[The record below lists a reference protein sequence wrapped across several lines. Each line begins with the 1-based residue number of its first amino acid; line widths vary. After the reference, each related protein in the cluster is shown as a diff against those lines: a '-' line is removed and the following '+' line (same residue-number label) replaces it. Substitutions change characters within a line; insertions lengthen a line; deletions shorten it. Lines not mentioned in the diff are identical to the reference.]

1 MKKRILS
8 IIIAI
13 CLLLSCA
20 PITAFAADTYDV
32 FIGDVGFKVGESNV
46 TRKPS
51 GGGSATLVRGTQST
65 LTLDNI
71 NISFDEVSQSAIQT
85 EISNLTIIFKGTN
98 TITLNNDSMCGIY
111 LLSNATLKGNSGS
124 KLIINANGD
133 KIDGINSE
141 SDVDVTLDNLNM
153 QVNFRSTSDNVYGIR
168 YGGNLNMKNSCS
180 VKINGTVN
188 PVDGDSFGCLG
199 KYSGKDI
206 NIASG
211 AIVTIDGWETAIDT
225 IGDVNLSG
233 GSLTVSNSYD
243 GIYHEGTLNL
253 TGGTLVVEGSRVG
266 ILSGPNAQVKFA
278 GTNATVKGGTTG
290 WGFTNSTASYSITG
304 GKVVFEGSSYAA
316 GAKYSSLASGYSV
329 YAGSDKDNVNYI
341 ASPVSS
347 TFLNNKYVKIEPS
360 TYYTLTLV
368 NVKGATSASHIY
380 GSDISYTA
388 ADAPN
393 EQHFAY
399 WEMQVNGGTPVKV
412 GTSATYKGKMPSAN
426 ATLTAVYEDCY
437 GGTATCQKLAICS
450 VCGKEHGILA
460 LHSFTAE
467 VVDDKY
473 AITPVTCDGAGTYYK
488 SCPVCGAS
496 SKNWNNA
503 TFTVSAHGHSYTK
516 KVTSSDYLK
525 TAAANCTQKN
535 IYWYVCS
542 YCNACA
548 KDDPAASDKYY
559 TGTTVGPHIYTE
571 KIEDSAHYVA
581 GSGANCQSAK
591 QYYYDCAYC
600 NQIGTSKW
608 NSTTYGPHN
617 YETVWSSNEAG
628 HWHSCSLCDS
638 KADEA
643 THTPD
648 RTAATETEPI
658 KCTVC
663 DYLIAPT
670 IEHTHKLTLVA
681 ANPPT
686 CTENGNIAYYMCS
699 VCGKM
704 FKYADGSVELTAEDI
719 VDAAKDHNYEWVV
732 DKQPTETEKGSKH
745 EECTVCH
752 DKKASVEIP
761 PLGPQTEQLQNLLN
775 AGGTV
780 VLDKDYTINQTMVV
794 KKSVTLDLNG
804 HVIKM
809 VGSGSVIS
817 VSWSNLTLQ
826 DSNKTATHT
835 DTSLP
840 AGGVITGGSAVRGG
854 GVYIGINGS
863 MTMTG
868 GTIANCSAEYGG
880 GVNIYAGSMTMT
892 GGTIA
897 NCNATTSDFTYG
909 GGGVYVSQNYTFTM
923 TGGTIENCSAASTTG
938 GGVFSN
944 GDFSMRGNAIIR
956 NCSAKYGGG
965 VNIYAGSMTM
975 TGGTIETCTATTNGK
990 NDAVNVYPNA
1000 SLLANGGMIK
1010 DTVAFSQKSA
1020 INTTS
1025 TDSYTKFYN
1034 EVTNYGTIS
1043 GGVYY
1048 GGIQNKSS
1056 GTVSGTYHTVTFDTN
1071 GGSSVPTQWFVN
1083 TDKAPALQPA
1093 DPTRDGYQA
1102 FDGWYNGD
1110 TKYDF
1115 TEPVTQSITL
1125 TAKYKDAITYT
1136 ISYDLD
1142 GGTADNTTSYTVES
1156 DAITLNNPTKTG
1168 YTFTGW
1174 SGTGLTGENNMV
1186 VTIPTGSTN
1195 DRVYTA
1201 HWADVEAPTGQISIG
1216 TSSWKE
1222 FLNNITFDLFFK
1234 NTQTVTITATD
1245 NGGEAVTIEYLLSDN
1260 ELTVAQLNSATF
1272 NQYND
1277 NFSINPENKYVIY
1290 AKLTD
1295 KSGNVAYINSEGIVL
1310 DKTAP
1315 VISGIENGK
1324 TYCEAQT
1331 VTVTEEYIESVKV
1344 NGTAVTLDANNQF
1357 TLNPAEGTQTIV
1369 VTDKAGNETSVT
1381 VTVNDGHSYE
1391 WQSENSQYWKKCM
1404 YCGHETA
1411 KKDIPTFT
1419 IDAPDTVCR
1428 TQDCEASVTLPD
1440 SITDAVLTFEFIGLG
1455 GAIDTTVE
1463 DGKLYGDVT
1472 ANGYPD
1478 VENSFNLVVYATTP
1492 DGFTFTVSKT
1502 VQIQNEHAGGV
1513 ATCIEL
1519 AICDTCGEP
1528 YGALDSTNHNLE
1540 KISAKGATV
1549 TEFGNTE
1556 YWHCLDCD
1564 KYFAD
1569 ENGENE
1575 IELSDTVTAKLPPEI
1590 IDGNGQ
1596 SVTKG
1601 SNQPLTFR
1609 SNALF
1614 GDFIRFELDG
1624 ETVDP
1629 MNYVVKE
1636 GSTIVTLN
1644 ADYVA
1649 TLSPGK
1655 HTIGIVS
1662 QSGTATATF
1671 TVNAVAHTDK
1681 TTKSPETGNDI
1692 NAAMLLTLIL
1702 SCGGVIV
1709 ITGRFGKR
1717 KKHSAK

>member
-1 MKKRILS
+1 MKKRILC
-8 IIIAI
+8 IVMAI
-13 CLLLSCA
+13 CLLLSFV

-71 NISFDEVSQSAIQT
+71 NISYDEVSQSAIQT

-133 KIDGINSE
+133 KIDGINSA

-225 IGDVNLSG
+225 IGAVNLSG

-278 GTNATVKGGTTG
+278 GTNATIKGGTTG
-290 WGFTNSTASYSITG
+290 WGFTSSTASYSITG

-412 GTSATYKGKMPSAN
+412 GTSATYKGKMPCAN

-437 GGTATCQKLAICS
+437 GGTATCQKLAKCS

-638 KADEA
+638 KTDEA

-663 DYLIAPT
+663 DYIIAPT

-732 DKQPTETEKGSKH
+732 DNQPTETEKGSKH

-794 KKSVTLDLNG
+794 TKSVTLDLNG

-809 VGSGSVIS
+809 TGSGSVIDIEGS
-817 VSWSNLTLQ
+817 STNLTLM
-826 DSNKTATHT
+826 DSNKTAQHT
-835 DTSLP
+835 GLP
-840 AGGVITGGSAVRGG
+840 DGGVITGG
-854 GVYIGINGS
+854 N
-863 MTMTG
+863 
-868 GTIANCSAEYGG
+868 ANS
-880 GVNIYAGSMTMT
+880 
-892 GGTIA
+892 
-897 NCNATTSDFTYG
+897 
-909 GGGVYVSQNYTFTM
+909 GGGVYVDNSTFTM
-923 TGGTIENCSAASTTG
+923 NGGTIYNCTADASG
-938 GGVFSN
+938 GGVYNNGTFTMNGGAIDNCTIFSTD
-944 GDFSMRGNAIIR
+944 G
-956 NCSAKYGGG
+956 
-965 VNIYAGSMTM
+965 AGCLYNS
-975 TGGTIETCTATTNGK
+975 G
-990 NDAVNVYPNA
+990 AVY
-1000 SLLANGGMIK
+1000 ANGGIINGTVLNRYGSIK
-1010 DTVAFSQKSA
+1010 
-1020 INTTS
+1020 NTNPE
-1025 TDSYTKFYN
+1025 DSTKFYGIVDN
-1034 EVTNYGTIS
+1034 IGTIS
-1043 GGVYY
+1043 GGIYY
-1048 GGIQNKSS
+1048 AGISHGLNS
-1056 GTVSGTYHTVTFDTN
+1056 TISGTYYIVSFKLN
-1071 GGSSVPTQWFVN
+1071 GGKGSTPATQYFVN
-1083 TDKAPALQPA
+1083 NTATALK
-1093 DPTRDGYQA
+1093 PTAEPTKNGYQT

-1142 GGTADNTTSYTVES
+1142 GGTANNTASYTVES

-1245 NGGEAVTIEYLLSDN
+1245 NGGEDVTIEYLLSDK

-1324 TYCEAQT
+1324 VYCEAQT

-1344 NGTAVTLDANNQF
+1344 NGTAVTLDSNNQF

-1391 WQSENSQYWKKCM
+1391 WQNENGQYWKKCK
-1404 YCGHETA
+1404 YCGDETA

-1440 SITDAVLTFEFIGLG
+1440 GITDAVLTFEFIGLG

-1463 DGKLYGDVT
+1463 DGKLYGDIT

-1492 DGFTFTVSKT
+1492 DGFPFTVSKT

-1513 ATCIEL
+1513 ATCTEL

-1540 KISAKGATV
+1540 KISAKNATV
-1549 TEFGNTE
+1549 TQTGNTE

-1564 KYFAD
+1564 KYFVD
-1569 ENGENE
+1569 ENGESE
-1575 IELSDTVTAKLPPEI
+1575 TKFDDTVISKLPPVI

-1596 SVTKG
+1596 SVATG

-1649 TLSPGK
+1649 TLSPGE

-1671 TVNAVAHTDK
+1671 TVNATQTDK

-1709 ITGRFGKR
+1709 ITGRIGKR
-1717 KKHSAK
+1717 KKHN